1 MIFYD
6 FQPAPGVRSYQW
18 RHDHWTAMRSSWKH
32 SCMRHKVMDQLPA
45 PNYRWRKLLVL
56 PEKRRIRVLGRR
68 SWDRLKRWWSCSKRI
83 PRCCCSGFW
92 TSNHLSSPE
101 TNPKIRGKLPRSCL
115 HTTSKNQWGC
125 HRPLLHSCICFHF
138 LMFPLAMILSWNIR
152 NKMRWWNCRAACGKV
167 TQICVILRMS
177 SCVLLSEL
185 FLELYR
191 SVPSMPC

>member
-115 HTTSKNQWGC
+115 HTTSKNQWGAIGHC
-125 HRPLLHSCICFHF
+125 SIRVFVSIFSCF
-138 LMFPLAMILSWNIR
+138 LWQWYSLETSATKCVGGIAEQ
-152 NKMRWWNCRAACGKV
+152 RAAK
-167 TQICVILRMS
+167 
-177 SCVLLSEL
+177 
-185 FLELYR
+185 
-191 SVPSMPC
+191 